1 MGEEQFSK
9 SNEVAHIMAQHDLI
23 NPKYGL
29 DWRNINC
36 NLEQILF
43 GYSLML
49 IFVSIKK
56 IS

>member
-29 DWRNINC
+29 D
-36 NLEQILF
+36 
-43 GYSLML
+43 
-49 IFVSIKK
+49 
-56 IS
+56 